1 MNNDQ
6 EKEELLIE
14 ISRLRQELRQKS
26 LDLKYTEMARDAYEQ
41 MILLAEKRYGLPI
54 RKKCD
59 AK

>member
-1 MNNDQ
+1 MLCFKHFGYATYCLPDTNN
-6 EKEELLIE
+6 
-14 ISRLRQELRQKS
+14 
-26 LDLKYTEMARDAYEQ
+26 LKYTEMARDAYEQ